1 MAWEILGADGLTVL
15 KVDSGS
21 NAARTTLYDQYGNP
35 MSDVS
40 SLGNVLNALN
50 GAVTL
55 TLGGQ
60 GSIGINIGAT
70 AGTITATFEA
80 TIDSSTW
87 FSISGVP
94 VGGGASVS
102 STSANGQWV
111 ASVAGF
117 FAVRVR
123 ISAITGG
130 ASMTTSVVITPS
142 NSTLVPESISGT
154 VTANQGTPNT
164 KANAWPIE
172 ITDGTNGPTAVKAAS
187 TAAVATDP
195 AVVVAVSPNNSVA
208 ITAAALPLPAGAATS
223 ANQTNGAQ
231 ETQIVQGGNTATV
244 TAASA
249 LKVDGSA
256 VTQPISAVALPLP
269 IGAATS
275 ANQTT
280 IGSQT
285 TELNDGTHT
294 GTIKAAS
301 TAAIATDT
309 ALVVA
314 VSPNNSV
321 AVTAAALPLPA
332 GAATSAN
339 QTNGAQET
347 QIVQGGNTAT
357 VTVASALKVDG
368 SAVTQPVSGTVTANQ
383 GTAALLAAAWP
394 VEITD
399 GTNVLGTNAHP
410 VIIDPVQDTQ
420 PATQNITAQD
430 VASTST
436 GEANGQNFITGA
448 ATAGSTTSFACQT
461 DETVKVMVT
470 GAWTGTLTVEI
481 SLDGGTTW
489 TASDVHQTG
498 TAYTTNNFTA
508 NFIGGLNVSGCTNF
522 RIRATAAWT
531 GTATVKVVISDQVNT
546 VYVGSALAL
555 RDGVTQ
561 STLDTIKAAS
571 TQSAATDT
579 AIVVAL
585 SPASAQ
591 TRASTPNVT
600 GVASSAASQT
610 ILAANTARLGAII
623 VNSST
628 SILYLR
634 YGSTAASIANGGYT
648 VQVAISGGVHE
659 LPFGYTGQITGIWAA
674 ANGFANITELTV

>member
-35 MSDVS
+35 MSDVN

-50 GAVTL
+50 AAVTL

-80 TIDSSTW
+80 TIDDSTW
-87 FSISGVP
+87 FSISAVP

-256 VTQPISAVALPLP
+256 VTQP
-269 IGAATS
+269 
-275 ANQTT
+275 
-280 IGSQT
+280 
-285 TELNDGTHT
+285 
-294 GTIKAAS
+294 
-301 TAAIATDT
+301 
-309 ALVVA
+309 
-314 VSPNNSV
+314 
-321 AVTAAALPLPA
+321 
-332 GAATSAN
+332 
-339 QTNGAQET
+339 
-347 QIVQGGNTAT
+347 
-357 VTVASALKVDG
+357 
-368 SAVTQPVSGTVTANQ
+368 VSGTVTANQ

-448 ATAGSTTSFACQT
+448 ATAGSTASFACQT

-571 TQSAATDT
+571 TQSAVTDT
-579 AIVVAL
+579 ALVVAL